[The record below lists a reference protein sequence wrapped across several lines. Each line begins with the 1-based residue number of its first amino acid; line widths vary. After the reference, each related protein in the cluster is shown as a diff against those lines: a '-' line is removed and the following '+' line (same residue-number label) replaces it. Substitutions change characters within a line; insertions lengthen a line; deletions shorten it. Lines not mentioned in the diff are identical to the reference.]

1 MKTSITQVLKLAAV
15 PALALAAIT
24 GCMTQSNDSYA
35 SDGSNVIISQESSNM
50 GEVLNTQTTA
60 AKVSGEHS
68 DTGELI
74 MHRLDTATCTDSSG
88 QTHRCFIRDA
98 KFTSSDTLFVRERQD
113 TIWLLDSNG
122 AYMTEFHPFQATVII
137 HNRHVTKV
145 KGDKSLDIQF
155 NTVLTRGTDSSG
167 KKVLIWNGTING
179 TINGE
184 TVSATIT
191 NVTRPLQGGACGLPA
206 DGFIHMERGGSK
218 IDIDFEGGGK
228 AKVAITD
235 RKGRR
240 HHGNIDGG
248 KETQND

>member
-15 PALALAAIT
+15 PALALVAFT

-35 SDGSNVIISQESSNM
+35 SDGGNVIISQESSNM
-50 GEVLNTQTTA
+50 GQVLNTQTAA

-68 DTGELI
+68 DTGEIIL
-74 MHRLDTATCTDSSG
+74 HRLDTATCRDSSG
-88 QTHRCFIRDA
+88 QPLRCFVRTA
-98 KFTSSDTLFVRERQD
+98 EFTSSDTLFTRNRYD
-113 TIWLLDSNG
+113 TLWLRDSMG
-122 AYMTEFHPFQATVII
+122 AYMNVFQPFQATTII
-137 HNRHVTKV
+137 HHRHVVKV

-155 NTVLTRGTDSSG
+155 NTVLIRGVDSVG
-167 KKVLIWNGTING
+167 NKVLIWNGTING

-191 NVTRPLQGGACGLPA
+191 NVTRPLQGGACGLPS
-206 DGFIHMERGGSK
+206 DGFIHMERGGAK